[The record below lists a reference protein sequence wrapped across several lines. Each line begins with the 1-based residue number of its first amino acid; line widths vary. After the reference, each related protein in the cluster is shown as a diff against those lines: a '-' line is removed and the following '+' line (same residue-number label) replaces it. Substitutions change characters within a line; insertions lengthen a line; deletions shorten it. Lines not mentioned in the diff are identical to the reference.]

1 MVAVGGLMV
10 SRVPTLSLKKLP
22 LSQQHAI
29 PVVLVV
35 VVLLGCLYS
44 EPCLTLSA
52 TICLYV
58 ATFPWVYLKY
68 RRFIKDHQHDAD
80 EVSV

>member
-1 MVAVGGLMV
+1 MVFVSHFFGGANGRLACTHGT
-10 SRVPTLSLKKLP
+10 SSADAITLGM
-22 LSQQHAI
+22 
-29 PVVLVV
+29 
-35 VVLLGCLYS
+35 VLLGYLYS

-58 ATFPWVYLKY
+58 ARFPWVCLKY

-80 EVSV
+80 EGRV